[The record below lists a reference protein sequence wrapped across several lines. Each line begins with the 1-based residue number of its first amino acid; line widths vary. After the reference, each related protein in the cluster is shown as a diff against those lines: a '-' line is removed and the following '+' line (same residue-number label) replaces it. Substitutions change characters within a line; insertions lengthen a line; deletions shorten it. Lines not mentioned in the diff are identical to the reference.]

1 MNYKKIYPAKLK
13 RGDKIAVIAPSKSF
27 SILSPTI
34 IKIANQRFNELGL
47 EVVFGKHLN
56 ECDEFNSSSVQSRV
70 DDLHWAFSDSS
81 IKGIFCA
88 LGGFNC
94 NQLLQY
100 IDWNLIKNNPKIF
113 CGYSDITA
121 LQNAIL
127 AKTGL
132 VTYSGRNYSGFGQL
146 INFEYTFNYTRKCF
160 FDDSPIE
167 VLSSTVWSD
176 DAWHLYQQNCNLIQN
191 EGMYSIV
198 QGQSLGTII
207 GGNLITLQALQGTEY
222 FPNLQDSILFLEDD
236 YELKPHHFDRA
247 LQSLCLLP
255 DFKHVKGLVIGRSQ
269 KVSGITKELLH
280 KIVTTKK
287 ELLSIPVIAGVDF
300 GHTSPMI
307 TFPIG
312 GQVSIDAG
320 QHGVKIVIIKH

>member
-1 MNYKKIYPAKLK
+1 MHKKIFPAKLQ

-27 SILSPTI
+27 SILSESI
-34 IKIANQRFNELGL
+34 VDIANQKFNELGL

-56 ECDEFNSSSVQSRV
+56 ECDEFNSSSAQSRI
-70 DDLHWAFSDSS
+70 DDLHWAFADPS
-81 IKGIFCA
+81 IKGIFTA
-88 LGGFNC
+88 LGGFNS

-100 IDWNLIKNNPKIF
+100 VDWNLIKNNPKIF

-127 AKTGL
+127 TKTGL

-146 INFEYTFNYTRKCF
+146 LNFEYTLDYTRQCF
-160 FDDSPIE
+160 FNAVPIE
-167 VLSSTVWSD
+167 VTSSLVWSD

-198 QGQSLGTII
+198 QGQALGTII

-255 DFKHVKGLVIGRSQ
+255 SFKQVKGLVIGRFQ
-269 KVSGITKELLH
+269 KASGMTKELLH
-280 KIVTTKK
+280 RIITTKK
-287 ELLSIPVIAGVDF
+287 ELRSIPVIAGVDF

-307 TFPIG
+307 IFPIG

-320 QHGVKIVIIKH
+320 QYAAKIIITKH